1 MLDEPTLDEARKAVA
16 PVAQRLDLESRNRR
30 FESHRWTG
38 DASSALPVLHLED
51 VSGIPFVSLVP
62 GVEEYQHRARVR
74 AGDGDMFAAVTP
86 PSEGYEQYC
95 QDHLGLGRPEFL
107 LSDPG
112 EHGYAVATSVLGSGV
127 LDRVAAIARHAGG
140 LLIHP
145 YMSIESVWEIA
156 ERVAA
161 DASVPVQ
168 VIGPTPPVL
177 WLANDKQWFTE
188 VVRHVLSADW
198 VVETHTSGDPKEM
211 VRHLIRLAQHH
222 GRVGLKRTRCA
233 SAMGNA
239 VYDLKQIE
247 KLDPSQIEGEVRK
260 FLERTEW
267 ALDEEVLIVAW
278 EQTDISPSTQLW
290 IPPKGGGRPVCEG
303 VYEQLLEGEEKIF
316 LGSRPSLLPREI
328 NETLV
333 TASIRVATGLQELGY
348 VGRCSFDFIVVDCP
362 SNGFRVKFVEAN
374 GRWGGTSTPM
384 RLVDRIVKGPR
395 PAYRAQ
401 DFMDHGLI
409 GVSFPEILK
418 RVGDD
423 LYDPAGGKG
432 RFVFYNVGPLTRSG
446 KLDVIALGRT
456 PAEAEEALGSD
467 LPRLLGL

>member
-1 MLDEPTLDEARKAVA
+1 MLTESTLERARKAMG
-16 PVAQRLDLESRNRR
+16 PIAQRLDLESRNRV
-30 FESHRWTG
+30 FETHRWTG
-38 DASSALPVLHLED
+38 DAPASLPVLHLED

-74 AGDGDMFAAVTP
+74 AGDGGMFVAVTP

-95 QDHLGLGRPEFL
+95 RDHLGLGSPEFL
-107 LSDPG
+107 LAEPG
-112 EHGYAVATSVLGSGV
+112 EHGYAVATSCLASAV
-127 LDRVAAIARHAGG
+127 LDRIAEIARRAGG
-140 LLIHP
+140 LVIHP
-145 YMSIESVWEIA
+145 YMAIESVWAIA
-156 ERVAA
+156 ARVAA

-168 VIGPTPPVL
+168 VIGPPPPVL

-188 VVRHVLSADW
+188 VVRSVLSPDW
-198 VVETHTSGDPKEM
+198 VVETHTSADPKEM
-211 VRHLIRLAQHH
+211 VQHLIRLAKHH
-222 GRVGLKRTRCA
+222 GRVGLKRTRCT

-239 VYDLKQIE
+239 VYDLELIE
-247 KLDPSQIEGEVRK
+247 KLEPSQIEGEVRK

-290 IPPKGGGRPVCEG
+290 IPPTKVGRPVCEG

-316 LGSRPSLLPREI
+316 LGSRPSLLPSEI

-333 TASIRVATGLQELGY
+333 GASICIATGLQQLGY
-348 VGRCSFDFIVVDCP
+348 TGRCSFDFIIVDCP
-362 SNGFRVKFVEAN
+362 TNGYRVKFVECN

-384 RLVDRIVKGPR
+384 RLIDRLVKGPR

-423 LYDPAGGKG
+423 LYDPATGKG
-432 RFVFYNVGPLTRSG
+432 RFIFYNVGPLTRCG

-456 PAEAEEALGSD
+456 PDEAEEALGSD